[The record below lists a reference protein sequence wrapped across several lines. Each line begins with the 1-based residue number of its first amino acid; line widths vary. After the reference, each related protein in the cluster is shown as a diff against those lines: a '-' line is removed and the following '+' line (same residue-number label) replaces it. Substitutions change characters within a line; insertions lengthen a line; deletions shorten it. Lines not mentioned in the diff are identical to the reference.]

1 VGTARVER
9 RGYVG
14 LRPRPARRYRVS
26 LHRVTSSLAILLL
39 IIVGMGGVLLSPLL
53 LSRIDALGDADWS
66 RLSEIGQTYGAASA
80 ILALVAL
87 GGVTASLFL
96 QARETKAANI
106 QTVRQFHFELTRME
120 LDNIELY
127 LPCWGPLNVST
138 IQGKQRILYT
148 NQVMNYLRMA
158 YEIGAFTERSFR
170 GVLRNMFEGEVGRNY
185 WMSAQ
190 DSWAEI
196 VDSRQL
202 RRFIQ
207 VVNEEYQK
215 AVAKGPPVPVGSIND
230 TVRKSTDLQPSF
242 RVPKARR
249 GKEAWRFPAGTLVG
263 FASGLAIGEL
273 LRRRR
278 RR

>member
-1 VGTARVER
+1 
-9 RGYVG
+9 
-14 LRPRPARRYRVS
+14 
-26 LHRVTSSLAILLL
+26 
-39 IIVGMGGVLLSPLL
+39 

-80 ILALVAL
+80 ILAMVAL
-87 GGVTASLFL
+87 GGVAASVFF
-96 QARETKAANI
+96 QARQTKAANI
-106 QTVRQFHFELTRME
+106 QTVRQFHLDLTRIE
-120 LDNIELY
+120 LDNIRLY
-127 LPCWGPLNVST
+127 LPCWGPINAST
-138 IQGKQRILYT
+138 IESKQRALYV

-158 YEIGAFTERSFR
+158 YEIGAFTEQSFR

-190 DSWAEI
+190 DSWVEI
-196 VDSRQL
+196 VDNRRL

-215 AVAKGPPVPVGSIND
+215 AVAEGPPVPADSIND
-230 TVRKSTDLQPSF
+230 TVRKPTDLQPSLKVSTGW
-242 RVPKARR
+242 RD
-249 GKEAWRFPAGTLVG
+249 KEDWRFPAGSLVG
-263 FASGLAIGEL
+263 FAGGIAIGAL